1 MLQQVEARGLGPD
14 YLEKYPTL
22 IEGVSRENLLDCA
35 RTRFDFDR
43 AAIVVVTPP
52 AGN

>member
-1 MLQQVEARGLGPD
+1 LGPD

-22 IEGVSRENLLDCA
+22 IVGVSRESLLDCA

-43 AAIVVVTPP
+43 ATVVVKAPP